1 MKKIFFIAT
10 TVLFTLN
17 TQAQTFKEEPVI
29 VVNGQ
34 GSVKV
39 QPDEA
44 VLSIGSEIKGKDA
57 SAVKKENDKV
67 MAKMISFLKKK
78 KVSEKDYQ
86 TQNVSL
92 NRQYDYETKTEY
104 YVASQILTIQL
115 KDLSQ
120 YETIMFGLVEAG
132 ANTIQGVEFKSSK
145 TSNYESEAR
154 TKAVE
159 NARTKA
165 LDYGKALKQDVG
177 SAVYLSENSQV
188 INPRIYNL
196 EAKMLSSDASNR
208 QTMAPGE
215 IEISSNIV
223 VHYQLRK

>member
-10 TVLFTLN
+10 AVLFTLN

-39 QPDEA
+39 QPDEV
-44 VLSIGSEIKGKDA
+44 VLTIGSEIKGKDA
-57 SAVKKENDKV
+57 SIVKKENDKV
-67 MAKMISFLKKK
+67 MAKMISFLKKEK
-78 KVSEKDYQ
+78 ISEKDYQ

-115 KDLSQ
+115 NDLSK
-120 YETIMFGLVEAG
+120 YETIMFGLVDAG

-145 TSNYESEAR
+145 TADYESEAR
-154 TKAVE
+154 SKAVD
-159 NARTKA
+159 NAKNKA
-165 LDYGKALKQDVG
+165 KDYGKALKQDVG
-177 SAVYLSENSQV
+177 SAVFLSENSHV

-196 EAKMLSSDASNR
+196 EAKMLSADSANR
-208 QTMAPGE
+208 QTVAPGE
-215 IEISSNIV
+215 IEITSNIV
-223 VHYQLRK
+223 VHFQLRK